1 MAQFTL
7 PANSK
12 IGIGRTIPGPPGATR
27 VRAVK
32 VYRWNPDDGKNPV
45 IGVPAVDLDRAH
57 PCGARRPRDGPADTD
72 LRVRRQRELGHP
84 WFSIDPRLGRE
95 GLHLVRQGEEM

>member
-12 IGIGRTIPGPPGATR
+12 IGIGKTVPGPPGATR
-27 VRAVK
+27 MRGFK

-45 IGVPAVDLDRAH
+45 IDTFEIEERDRH
-57 PCGARRPRDGPADTD
+57 DTD
-72 LRVRRQRELGHP
+72 LSPLLPRRRVRLLRDEY
-84 WFSIDPRLGRE
+84 
-95 GLHLVRQGEEM
+95 

>member
-12 IGIGRTIPGPPGATR
+12 IGIGKTIPGPPGATR
-27 VRAVK
+27 VRGFK

-45 IGVPAVDLDRAH
+45 I
-57 PCGARRPRDGPADTD
+57 DT
-72 LRVRRQRELGHP
+72 
-84 WFSIDPRLGRE
+84 F
-95 GLHLVRQGEEM
+95 